1 MIDERM
7 KKLYGIIEE
16 KGVDY
21 VLKTLEKAEPKE
33 PVCVYED
40 EPMCPYCRTILD
52 GYEEQ
57 EMWEF
62 FNAINNTKNIADHY
76 GLKHQLSKCKEEL
89 YELYGAI
96 NDYQEDDSKEN
107 LKAIMTEIADVEI
120 MTSQLKYLLNLNL
133 KVDNEKLYKINR
145 QLKRMESEE

>member
-52 GYEEQ
+52 GYEKHC
-57 EMWEF
+57 
-62 FNAINNTKNIADHY
+62 INCD
-76 GLKHQLSKCKEEL
+76 Q
-89 YELYGAI
+89 
-96 NDYQEDDSKEN
+96 
-107 LKAIMTEIADVEI
+107 
-120 MTSQLKYLLNLNL
+120 
-133 KVDNEKLYKINR
+133 KIDW
-145 QLKRMESEE
+145 SDW